1 MAANAQLTG
10 SGGKKAHGQD
20 PVDAAFITGALAG
33 ANRRDACYAGAMARK
48 KRKVATGKRTKAA
61 AAEDDL
67 VGKRIQ
73 IERATF
79 GAISLMAREQMKD
92 LPEITEEAFR
102 DLLKK
107 YGRTAD
113 FREALKMSAKQA
125 GRKQGG
131 KKA

>member
-1 MAANAQLTG
+1 
-10 SGGKKAHGQD
+10 
-20 PVDAAFITGALAG
+20 
-33 ANRRDACYAGAMARK
+33 MARK
-48 KRKVATGKRTKAA
+48 KRKSAAGKQTNAA
-61 AAEDDL
+61 SDEDDL

-79 GAISLMAREQMKD
+79 DAISLMAREQMKD
-92 LPEITEEAFR
+92 LPEVTEEAFR

-113 FREALKMSAKQA
+113 FREALKMSARQA
-125 GRKQGG
+125 GRKQAGKKQAG

>member
-1 MAANAQLTG
+1 MRYAA
-10 SGGKKAHGQD
+10 
-20 PVDAAFITGALAG
+20 
-33 ANRRDACYAGAMARK
+33 AMAK
-48 KRKVATGKRTKAA
+48 KRKAAAGNWTKAA
-61 AAEDDL
+61 PSEDDL

-79 GAISLMAREQMKD
+79 DAISLMAREQMKD

-125 GRKQGG
+125 GNKPAARK
-131 KKA
+131 K